1 MDKTT
6 HSESCKDL
14 KYGDETDSV
23 ENDKNETPVLLTPTT
38 QETDHQSAID
48 SSLSDGTDTG
58 EESETLAEETERAA
72 EIRFAAKALAIGLA
86 AGILIGGISLLLH
99 NSVQS
104 AFANKL
110 IKQDT
115 CPTVASSP
123 SGFCFDS
130 AVSVAFIANNP
141 LSQIAASQAN
151 AVISASQSRIGIFGR
166 AKLNMRLSGLSGA
179 SPASNAPLS
188 NTRASQVTGTL
199 SLAYS
204 ALTSTLQSGS
214 NSKASIF
221 YVGNNQIGTSNQV
234 SYQGQQITLTVI
246 SKIELKNNLLYLTP
260 ETVNALNHS
269 APASSVFSSVAP
281 VPVDIA
287 VLPTGMHY
295 TGLTLSKKLLTFEFS
310 GQRVEL
316 GSLFNSKAG

>member
-1 MDKTT
+1 MDNTT
-6 HSESCKDL
+6 HFESSKDL

-23 ENDKNETPVLLTPTT
+23 GNDKNETPLLLTPNTR
-38 QETDHQSAID
+38 ETDDQSD
-48 SSLSDGTDTG
+48 DTSLLSDATRTG
-58 EESETLAEETERAA
+58 EEPDALAEESAKGA
-72 EIRFAAKALAIGLA
+72 EIPFAAKALAIGLA
-86 AGILIGGISLLLH
+86 AGILVGGIGLLLH
-99 NSVQS
+99 DSAQS

-115 CPTVASSP
+115 CPTAASSP

-130 AVSVAFIANNP
+130 AVSVAFLANNP
-141 LSQIAASQAN
+141 VSQIASSQAN
-151 AVISASQSRIGIFGR
+151 AVISAPKSRIGIFGR
-166 AKLNMRLSGLSGA
+166 AELNMRLSGLSGA

-221 YVGNNQIGTSNQV
+221 YVSNNQIGTSNQV
-234 SYQGQQITLTVI
+234 SYQGQQITLTVV

-260 ETVNALNHS
+260 QTVDALNHS

-287 VLPTGMHY
+287 ALPKGMHY
-295 TGLTLSKKLLTFEFS
+295 TGLTLSKYLLTFQFS
-310 GQRVEL
+310 GQNVEL
-316 GSLFNSKAG
+316 GSLFNPKAS